1 MVEMV
6 MGGNKGGSNGKSGG
20 EGRTTQKSRDVRLS
34 NITAAKG
41 VADAVR
47 TSLGPRGMDKMI
59 QVTGGDVLITNDGAT
74 ILERMNVQH
83 PAGKMLVEL
92 SKSQDAEAGDGT
104 TSVVVIAGSLLNA
117 SLGLLNMGIHPTTIS
132 EGFQLA
138 VDMAMET
145 LQNMSIPIN
154 LEDRESILQAASTS
168 LNSKVVSQY
177 SSLLAPMAVDAVLKV
192 ARKDGDGN
200 DVVDLKDVRTVK
212 KLGGTIDDTE
222 LVDGLVLTQEASTS
236 AGGPSRM
243 TGAKVALLQFQ
254 LSPPK
259 TDVENNVIVQDYNAM
274 DRILKEERQYL
285 LGLVKKIKASGA
297 NVLLIQKSILRD
309 AVTDLSLHFLAKLKI
324 MVITDIERNEI
335 EFIANSLGCAPVASI
350 DSLTPE
356 KLAKVELV
364 EEVNLGG
371 GEKVVRFTGVSTS
384 IVPTASILVRG
395 SNNLVLDEAVRSLHD
410 ALCVVRSLVRKQFL
424 IPGGSAPEIE
434 VAVELAKYSKQ
445 LEGMQSYCVRA
456 FSDALEIIPYTLS
469 ENAGLLPVEIVTELR
484 RRHAAGE
491 KGAGINVKKG
501 CVTDMVEEK
510 VLMPLLV
517 ISSALR
523 LSTEAVRLILK
534 IDDVVLTR

>member
-1 MVEMV
+1 MVGAIA
-6 MGGNKGGSNGKSGG
+6 GGAGGAG
-20 EGRTTQKSRDVRLS
+20 ESEARGASQKSKDVRLS

-59 QVTGGDVLITNDGAT
+59 QVANGDVLITNDGAT
-74 ILERMNVQH
+74 IVERMNVQH

-92 SKSQDAEAGDGT
+92 SKAQDSEAGDGT
-104 TSVVVIAGSLLNA
+104 TSVVVVAGALLSA
-117 SLGLLNMGIHPTTIS
+117 SLSLLNMGIHPTTIS
-132 EGFQLA
+132 EGYQLA
-138 VDMAMET
+138 LDKALEVLQQMSTPVDLSQKDA
-145 LQNMSIPIN
+145 
-154 LEDRESILQAASTS
+154 ILQAASTS

-222 LVDGLVLTQEASTS
+222 LLEGLVLTQEASSS
-236 AGGPSRM
+236 AGGTTRVPN
-243 TGAKVALLQFQ
+243 AKIALLQFQ

-285 LGLVKKIKASGA
+285 LGLVKRIKASGA

-324 MVITDIERNEI
+324 MVVTDIERDEI
-335 EFIANSLGCAPVASI
+335 EFISKSLGCSPVASI
-350 DSLTPE
+350 DALAPE
-356 KLAKVELV
+356 KLGKADLV
-364 EEVNLGG
+364 EEVSLSG

-384 IVPTASILVRG
+384 TAPTASILVRG
-395 SNNLVLDEAVRSLHD
+395 SNNLVLDEAERSLHD

-424 IPGGSAPEIE
+424 IAGGSAPEIE
-434 VAVELAKYSKQ
+434 VAVQLAQYSKT
-445 LEGMQSYCVRA
+445 LAGMQSYCVRA
-456 FSDALEIIPYTLS
+456 FGDALEVVPYTLS
-469 ENAGLLPVEIVTELR
+469 ENAGLFPVEIVTELR
-484 RRHAAGE
+484 RRHAEGE
-491 KGAGINVKKG
+491 ANAGINVKKG
-501 CVTDMVEEK
+501 RVTDMVQEK
-510 VLMPLLV
+510 VVMPLLV

-523 LSTEAVRLILK
+523 LATEAVRLILK